1 MSMKNWLTLALLIL
15 LAANAGAQETPAP
28 EEAPKKFDKSK
39 LVFGGNIG
47 ATFGDFTFIQFSPQ
61 VGYAFTKNIVAG
73 AGVNFSYSSQKFRYF
88 NGDESE
94 RFNYG
99 YAGLN
104 VFTRVYP
111 VNFLFL
117 SAQPELNYNWGKI
130 KYKNP
135 PAPDVKIDG
144 AFIPTLLLGGGV
156 AIPMGNRG
164 QTMLSLQYDVLQN
177 NRSPYGKR
185 AFFNIGFSL

>member
-1 MSMKNWLTLALLIL
+1 MKKIFSIVALAFSMAPLF
-15 LAANAGAQETPAP
+15 AQETPASD
-28 EEAPKKFDKSK
+28 EAPKKFDKSK
-39 LVFGGNIG
+39 LVMGGNIG

-61 VGYAFTKNIVAG
+61 VGYMFNRNIIAG
-73 AGVNFSYSSQKFRYF
+73 AGVNFSYSSQKLRYF
-88 NGDESE
+88 NGDESQ
-94 RFNYG
+94 RYNYG

-135 PAPDVKIDG
+135 PAADVKIDG
-144 AFIPTLLLGGGV
+144 KFIPSLLVGGGL

-177 NRSPYGKR
+177 SRSPYGSR
-185 AFFNIGFSL
+185 AFFNVGFAF